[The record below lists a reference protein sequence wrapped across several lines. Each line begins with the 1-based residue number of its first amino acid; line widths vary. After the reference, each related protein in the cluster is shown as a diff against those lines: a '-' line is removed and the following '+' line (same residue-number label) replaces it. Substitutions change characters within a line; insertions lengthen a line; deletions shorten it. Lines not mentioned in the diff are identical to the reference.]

1 MYRRELAS
9 DQPGSQR
16 GVSVGT
22 DRWVL
27 VRTVTA
33 LAIVLIVVV
42 VLLFRLSP
50 QQAPLA
56 GSQASSVERIA
67 VQSAAIEGWELLVP
81 AAGELRP
88 GFPPPMVSK
97 TDRLCIGFARVDFGP
112 GDVRPSLALCE
123 ADAAPD
129 LAANEIRSIHA
140 RKSGFDTWHFLEAAS
155 PIEWLGA
162 DLASGENLE
171 DNRIHLSGSTAAL
184 RLENGRDLAS
194 IEWSTASQRYRC
206 IADPAAW
213 RTSVFCTE
221 QPRVS

>member
-1 MYRRELAS
+1 MA
-9 DQPGSQR
+9 
-16 GVSVGT
+16 
-22 DRWVL
+22 
-27 VRTVTA
+27 RTVA
-33 LAIVLIVVV
+33 VLAIILVVVIV
-42 VLLFRLSP
+42 VLLRLSP

-67 VQSAAIEGWELLVP
+67 VQSAAVEGWELLV
-81 AAGELRP
+81 ATAGDLRP

-129 LAANEIRSIHA
+129 LTANEIRSVHS

-162 DLASGENLE
+162 ELASGESLE

-184 RLENGRDLAS
+184 RLENDTDLAS
-194 IEWSTASQRYRC
+194 IEWSTASQRFRC
-206 IADPAAW
+206 ITDPMAW
-213 RTSVFCTE
+213 RTSVFCTD
-221 QPRVS
+221 